1 MSGINNLP
9 VNSRGQQI
17 SAQLEPITKAY
28 PKHYDILVFSRIGD
42 IKIDGQDKTGA
53 KGGFFKP
60 SSNGFFKNFFKHK
73 ASAKDVI
80 DIFRTAG
87 MSEEKALK
95 ALASVK
101 ASSVARQLSGLSAE
115 AVQKQLTDFAIEQR
129 AGSKHS

>member
-17 SAQLEPITKAY
+17 SAQLEPTTKANA
-28 PKHYDILVFSRIGD
+28 KHDDILVFSRIGD
-42 IKIDGQDKTGA
+42 IKMDGQDKIGA
-53 KGGFFKP
+53 KGGFFKT

-80 DIFRTAG
+80 DIFQTAG
-87 MSEEKALK
+87 MSKERALK

-101 ASSVARQLSGLSAE
+101 SISAMRQLSGLSADD
-115 AVQKQLTDFAIEQR
+115 VQKQLTNFAVEQK
-129 AGSKHS
+129 AGSKQS

>member
-1 MSGINNLP
+1 MGKIKL
-9 VNSRGQQI
+9 
-17 SAQLEPITKAY
+17 AQR
-28 PKHYDILVFSRIGD
+28 VV
-42 IKIDGQDKTGA
+42 
-53 KGGFFKP
+53 FFKA

-101 ASSVARQLSGLSAE
+101 SSSVTRQLSGLSAE